1 MKETPEDLRRLQG
14 LLDESIERAG
24 DFLRSSFEMPELSLS
39 AGELAEVLHG
49 SPTVAFSTTTAKGEP
64 RVAPVGALFYQGR
77 FHVPT
82 VADSARARHV
92 RKRPSV
98 SLTYYRGNDL
108 AVIAHGR
115 AEPLYRDHPDF
126 DELDALEREH
136 VGESVLDW
144 GEGVYLRVEAAV
156 LYTFARH
163 LMGART

>member
-1 MKETPEDLRRLQG
+1 MKETPEDLRKLQD

-24 DFLRSSFEMPELSLS
+24 AFLRDSFEMPELSLS
-39 AGELAEVLHG
+39 AVELAEVLHG
-49 SPTVAFSTTTAKGEP
+49 SLTVAFSTTTAGGEP
-64 RVAPVGALFYQGR
+64 RVAPVGALFYRGR

-82 VADSARARHV
+82 VAESARARHV
-92 RKRPSV
+92 KKRPSA

-108 AVIAHGR
+108 AVIAHGH

-136 VGESVLDW
+136 AGESVLDW

-163 LMGART
+163 FKEART

>member
-1 MKETPEDLRRLQG
+1 
-14 LLDESIERAG
+14 
-24 DFLRSSFEMPELSLS
+24 
-39 AGELAEVLHG
+39 
-49 SPTVAFSTTTAKGEP
+49 
-64 RVAPVGALFYQGR
+64 
-77 FHVPT
+77 

-115 AEPLYRDHPDF
+115 AEPLYRAHPDF

-163 LMGART
+163 LMEART

>member
-1 MKETPEDLRRLQG
+1 
-14 LLDESIERAG
+14 
-24 DFLRSSFEMPELSLS
+24 MPELSLS
-39 AGELAEVLHG
+39 AVELAEVLQG
-49 SPTVAFSTTTAKGEP
+49 SLTVAFSTTTARGEP
-64 RVAPVGALFYQGR
+64 RVAPVGALFYRGR
-77 FHVPT
+77 FYVPT

-115 AEPLYRDHPDF
+115 AEPLSPDHPDF
-126 DELDALEREH
+126 GELDALERDH
-136 VGESVLDW
+136 AGVSVLDW

-163 LMGART
+163 LKEART

>member
-1 MKETPEDLRRLQG
+1 MKETPEDLKNLQD

-24 DFLRSSFEMPELSLS
+24 AFLRNSFEMPELSLS
-39 AGELAEVLHG
+39 AGELVEVLHG
-49 SPTVAFSTTTAKGEP
+49 SLTVAFSTITARDEP
-64 RVAPVGALFYQGR
+64 RVAPVGALFYRGR

-126 DELDALEREH
+126 GELDALEREH
-136 VGESVLDW
+136 AGTSVLDW
-144 GEGVYLRVEAAV
+144 GEAVYLRVDPQA
-156 LYTFARH
+156 LYTFARCLKEVH
-163 LMGART
+163 T